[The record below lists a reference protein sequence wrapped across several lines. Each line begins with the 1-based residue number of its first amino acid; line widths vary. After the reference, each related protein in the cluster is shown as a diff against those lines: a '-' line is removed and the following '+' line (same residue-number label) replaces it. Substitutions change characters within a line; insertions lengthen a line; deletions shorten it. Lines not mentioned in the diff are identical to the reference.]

1 MPTLSK
7 VKPFL
12 AANAVDA
19 FLISNL
25 HNVRYLTGFT
35 GSNAILL
42 VTMDEMVFF
51 TDPRYSLQSAQQ
63 VKQKVVIASGNLI
76 KAAAAWAVR
85 RKLKRI
91 AVEQSTMTLAEAE
104 LLRGQFEIRAASGVI
119 EQLRMVKSPEEI
131 EKIRASVQLNSKA
144 LDQAL
149 KKVRPGMRENEL
161 AAEIDYRMRRLGAES
176 AAFETIVAA
185 GPNAALPHAK
195 PGHSRLQS
203 GQMLLI
209 DMGAMLDGYASDMT
223 RMVHL
228 GEPNK
233 KYRDAYNAVLQAQLA
248 AIAAVKPGKT
258 GAQVDKAARDVLKAA
273 GLGEAFVHSTG
284 HGLGLEIH
292 EDPRIGKSG
301 KVKLSAG
308 MAITIE
314 PGIYLEGWGGIRIED
329 TVVVTPT
336 GCDVL
341 TPTPKELRVI

>member
-1 MPTLSK
+1 MSILSK
-7 VKPFL
+7 VTPFL

-35 GSNAILL
+35 GSNALLL
-42 VTMDEMVFF
+42 VLMDETVFF
-51 TDPRYSLQSAQQ
+51 TDPRYRLQAAQQ
-63 VKQKVVIASGNLI
+63 VEHKAVIASGSLI
-76 KAAAAWAVR
+76 KAAASLAT
-85 RKLKRI
+85 RKKVKRL

-104 LLRGQFEIRAASGVI
+104 LLRGKFEIRAASGLI

-131 EKIRASVQLNSKA
+131 EKIRASVNLNSKA
-144 LDQAL
+144 LEQAL
-149 KKVRPGMRENEL
+149 KKARPGMREYEL
-161 AAEIDYRMRRLGAES
+161 AAEIDYRMRKLGAERP
-176 AAFETIVAA
+176 AFETIVAA
-185 GPNAALPHAK
+185 GPNSALPHAR
-195 PGHSRLQS
+195 PGQAKLEA

-228 GEPNK
+228 GNPPK
-233 KYRDAYNAVLQAQLA
+233 KFRDAYDAVLQAQLA
-248 AIAAVKPGKT
+248 AIAAVKPGKS

-301 KVKLSAG
+301 KVKLAAG

-329 TVVVTPT
+329 TVVVTET
-336 GCDVL
+336 GCEVL
-341 TPTPKELRVI
+341 TPTSKELRVI